1 MCDVLTGRVIRV
13 PPLISAVPVPGY
25 DPDDIEDWLQE
36 LVSGVDAGE
45 VLDDEELAAYRDGE
59 RLEDVLSSRT
69 IAELRERR

>member
-1 MCDVLTGRVIRV
+1 M
-13 PPLISAVPVPGY
+13 PVPGY

-45 VLDDEELAAYRDGE
+45 VLDEAELAAYRNGE

>member
-1 MCDVLTGRVIRV
+1 M
-13 PPLISAVPVPGY
+13 PVPGY

-45 VLDDEELAAYRDGE
+45 VLDEEELAAYRNGE

-69 IAELRERR
+69 LAELRERR